1 MARLDAAF
9 GRAWP
14 RGGGDPHRKAGSR
27 SGTEQCSRLGSI
39 GVFVLLAG
47 LDELAE
53 QAWGRVVT
61 LNPTP
66 QSHWM
71 HARML
76 LYSGKAKDAEEEMRS
91 VVAANPDQFKAL
103 AYLGMMLYY
112 EGKVAHYH

>member
-1 MARLDAAF
+1 
-9 GRAWP
+9 
-14 RGGGDPHRKAGSR
+14 
-27 SGTEQCSRLGSI
+27 
-39 GVFVLLAG
+39 
-47 LDELAE
+47 
-53 QAWGRVVT
+53 VVT